1 MIQKYPK
8 LTLKRKDLNM
18 ANQFKKMAE
27 AKKKYEDCCIR
38 FSLKKE
44 QMWKKQNELHMET
57 IKKALEDVGIVL
69 NVSEDQVSLR
79 VNPYV
84 YAQKNNRFAGPRTK
98 LVYGKSGDRHIF
110 YSYSDIVYMMETQSD
125 KEIIEQLNI
134 SHATFYRHK
143 KVLLNSTY
151 YKSLDPKRKGDLS
164 YLENIPGNLSF

>member
-1 MIQKYPK
+1 
-8 LTLKRKDLNM
+8 M

-84 YAQKNNRFAGPRTK
+84 
-98 LVYGKSGDRHIF
+98 
-110 YSYSDIVYMMETQSD
+110 
-125 KEIIEQLNI
+125 
-134 SHATFYRHK
+134 
-143 KVLLNSTY
+143 
-151 YKSLDPKRKGDLS
+151 
-164 YLENIPGNLSF
+164 